1 MTNEMAHSEIGD
13 YTYLENMS
21 IEAWAWEFTR
31 RNADYREAWKNH
43 VSRISAD
50 GKTVNNVIE
59 IDEKEARNVAP
70 FGLLFFR
77 KPGLGLGIRPSFLVP
92 IHQPLHLELQ
102 ANKTRSTRQIA
113 RYNIEQTFMS

>member
-59 IDEKEARNVAP
+59 
-70 FGLLFFR
+70 
-77 KPGLGLGIRPSFLVP
+77 
-92 IHQPLHLELQ
+92 LQ